1 MRIVEKSLSFR
12 GKCPICKNQICL
24 FCSYNLEDEHDRE
37 NCCLKRSINKAIFYN
52 GLRYILEIDKNE
64 YSYQENIVVCEFTPG
79 LSFFFFFGKILC
91 ILYSNVA
98 TKKSL
103 RNNNKYETYINEIGR
118 NYSK

>member
-1 MRIVEKSLSFR
+1 MLHLNIKYKLFYITYKDCRKKPSFG

-64 YSYQENIVVCEFTPG
+64 YSYEENIVVCEFTPG
-79 LSFFFFFGKILC
+79 LSFFFFL
-91 ILYSNVA
+91 V
-98 TKKSL
+98 
-103 RNNNKYETYINEIGR
+103 KYFVFYIQM
-118 NYSK
+118 